1 MKLDLQS
8 STNKLAFMKDNWPS
22 FGQIESIDQ
31 LSETE
36 LRCTLCLLDVVLL
49 RPVPRLKL
57 PGLLGSYKKGEHLS
71 EGDTVTE
78 KFAPYMTFF
87 RTGSI
92 DIEVLD
98 GNPLITTLDG
108 ECSPQLRMH
117 AEIAHSAARI
127 LLPPELA
134 ANANKTPVLQA
145 MGE

>member
-1 MKLDLQS
+1 MIDLPTPFPPIPSVQRFPP
-8 STNKLAFMKDNWPS
+8 AFR
-22 FGQIESIDQ
+22 I
-31 LSETE
+31 
-36 LRCTLCLLDVVLL
+36 R
-49 RPVPRLKL
+49 
-57 PGLLGSYKKGEHLS
+57 
-71 EGDTVTE
+71 
-78 KFAPYMTFF
+78 FF

-98 GNPLITTLDG
+98 GNPAHTTLDG

>member
-1 MKLDLQS
+1 MCHV
-8 STNKLAFMKDNWPS
+8 TVFPS
-22 FGQIESIDQ
+22 LIS
-31 LSETE
+31 LNAS
-36 LRCTLCLLDVVLL
+36 
-49 RPVPRLKL
+49 
-57 PGLLGSYKKGEHLS
+57 LGN
-71 EGDTVTE
+71 
-78 KFAPYMTFF
+78 TFF

>member
-1 MKLDLQS
+1 MM
-8 STNKLAFMKDNWPS
+8 LAVCN
-22 FGQIESIDQ
+22 GQQYGGGYCAAPHASMTDG
-31 LSETE
+31 
-36 LRCTLCLLDVVLL
+36 LLDVVLL

-71 EGDTVTE
+71 AGDTVTE

>member
-1 MKLDLQS
+1 MM
-8 STNKLAFMKDNWPS
+8 LAVCI
-22 FGQIESIDQ
+22 GQQYGGGLPAPRPHASMTDG
-31 LSETE
+31 
-36 LRCTLCLLDVVLL
+36 LLDVVLL

-71 EGDTVTE
+71 ESDTVTE

-92 DIEVLD
+92 HIEVLD